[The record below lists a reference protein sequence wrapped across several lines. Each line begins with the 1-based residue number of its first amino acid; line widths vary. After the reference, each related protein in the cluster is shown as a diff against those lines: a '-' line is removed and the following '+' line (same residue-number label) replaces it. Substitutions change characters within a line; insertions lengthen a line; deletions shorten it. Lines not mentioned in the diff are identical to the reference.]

1 VENGDAILWKNGLQ
15 LSGKKACKKHPQALT
30 RSILNYIHSPVA
42 FLFFTMLVLLIAG
55 MFIDIPAAIILL
67 APLLSPMVTKLGI
80 DPVYYGAFMVSNLAI
95 GLVTP
100 PVALNL
106 YVASMICDLN
116 FALLVKEVLPL
127 IVILLIT
134 VISFIFLPGIITFIP
149 KVLMG

>member
-80 DPVYYGAFMVSNLAI
+80 DPVYHGAFMVSNLAI